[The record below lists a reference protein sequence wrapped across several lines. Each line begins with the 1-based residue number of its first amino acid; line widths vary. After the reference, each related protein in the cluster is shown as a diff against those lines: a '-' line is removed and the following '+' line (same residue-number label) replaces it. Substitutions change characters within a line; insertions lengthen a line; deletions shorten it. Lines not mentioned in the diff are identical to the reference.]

1 VRREVADVA
10 LHEDGPGG
18 QAHDLVGRHARVGAA
33 DPEVAGPLARCHL
46 AEEAG
51 VRGGA
56 ARGPAAEGGSRFL
69 KEGERSRIFFWGG
82 GLSERAEGKRGKD
95 FRKRKLVVAKSFF
108 VFSI

>member
-1 VRREVADVA
+1 MRREVADVA

-56 ARGPAAEGGSRFL
+56 ARGPAAEGGSRFW
-69 KEGERSRIFFWGG
+69 KEGERSRIFFLGG
-82 GLSERAEGKRGKD
+82 GAEREGRGEKGE
-95 FRKRKLVVAKSFF
+95 R
-108 VFSI
+108 FSKKEA